1 MSDLELLEN
10 LTESDVE
17 DWFDA
22 VILARA
28 WRLYQ
33 SDHVFGPV
41 RQSTTLSANVLGNDG
56 LYYGVTISATADG
69 VQAGCD
75 CAREYVCEHIGAVL
89 LNWIRTPKDFV
100 SYDDAFSA
108 DFLEYIQEPVAVE
121 EDEEPTE
128 PGERGLVSGRTLPN
142 LGDATGLIG
151 QSAQIVEKELNG
163 LLWEQTVQQLRAIAR
178 RRGWELRGTRKEG
191 LVSQLVR
198 FYRDAQDTSDA
209 VAALDDDC
217 RLALEVLA
225 LRATAMPI
233 SESVVNKTIR
243 NLTHRPAKKEGAGAL
258 QDLRELGLVF
268 ATKGHYYRMPAAV
281 HGQLPP
287 WPDLLAPYGDDPEN
301 IHVRQSPTF
310 ALIEV
315 AYQVWQYLG
324 ESTSPK
330 KARELPGP
338 TRMEKQWPT
347 LRGWLNPPAEVA
359 EMERSGSHFWYNPW
373 QQSIGVLLLPTGLSD
388 GDLTELR
395 QRTDVN
401 DDILTFAFSLLTS
414 LGFVQWKYG
423 SDIQVDEDGMTA
435 FLTYSDAD
443 RQRML
448 TTAWLNQDQWTE
460 MALVLQHLRH
470 LTLRRNLGQFD
481 LKYSDLTQEL
491 ARARLIVV
499 TLLRRLL
506 PGTWYSAA
514 DFRRLLRC
522 FWPDYLHAASTSS
535 TQRWWLATADS
546 DYRLSL
552 SKAAD
557 WEVGY
562 APFIT
567 ACLEGPLAWLGAVKL
582 GYDRMGLAA
591 FQITELGAY
600 LLGLQ
605 TSYSYTADELKGPV
619 LTIHGDGRVIART
632 GYATTG
638 AYNLLN
644 VVADLDTTSAHQF
657 QYHITAAT
665 AQRAFEQGWTGPA
678 ILNELGRHSDGPV
691 PEPLYSHILSWA
703 EGYGQ
708 VHLYDEVTL
717 VEFADDFALR
727 ELLASTS
734 LAQHLVYQFSPRIV
748 AIKTE
753 AVDMLREELVRL
765 GHTPRIE

>member
-10 LTESDVE
+10 LTESDIE
-17 DWFDA
+17 AWFDT
-22 VILARA
+22 VVLAKA
-28 WRLYQ
+28 WRLYH
-33 SDHVFGPV
+33 SDRVYGPV
-41 RQSTTLSANVLGNDG
+41 RQDTTLSADVLGNDG
-56 LYYGVTISATADG
+56 LNYTVTISATADG

-75 CAREYVCEHIGAVL
+75 CGGEYVCEHIGAVL
-89 LNWIRTPKDFV
+89 LNWIRTPEDFV

-108 DFLEYIQEPVAVE
+108 DFLDYVQGPVVDV
-121 EDEEPTE
+121 EDEESTE
-128 PGERGLVSGRTLPN
+128 TDERGLLSGGTLPN

-151 QSAQIVEKELNG
+151 QSTQIVEKELSG

-178 RRGWELRGTRKEG
+178 RRGWNLRGTHKEG
-191 LVSQLVR
+191 LVSQLVH
-198 FYRDAQDTSDA
+198 FYLDAQDTADTI
-209 VAALDDDC
+209 AALDDDR
-217 RLALEVLA
+217 RLTLEVLA
-225 LRATAMPI
+225 LRATAMPV

-243 NLTHRPAKKEGAGAL
+243 NLTRRPSKKEAADVL

-281 HGQLPP
+281 HSQLPP
-287 WPDLLAPYGDDPEN
+287 WPALLAPYEGDPEN
-301 IHVRQSPTF
+301 IDVRQSPTF
-310 ALIEV
+310 ALTEV
-315 AYQVWQYLG
+315 AYQVWQYLR
-324 ESTSPK
+324 ESPSPK
-330 KARELPGP
+330 KSRKLPRP

-359 EMERSGSHFWYNPW
+359 EMERSGSRFWYNPW

-388 GDLTELR
+388 GDLAELR

-401 DDILTFAFSLLTS
+401 DDIMTFAFSLLTG

-423 SDIQVDEDGMTA
+423 SDIRADEDGMTA

-448 TTAWLNQDQWTE
+448 TTTWLNQDWWTE

-481 LKYSDLTQEL
+481 LRYSDLTQEL

-499 TLLRRLL
+499 MLLRRLL

-514 DFRRLLRC
+514 DFRHLLRH
-522 FWPDYLHAASTSS
+522 FWPDYLHAASMSS
-535 TQRWWLATADS
+535 TQRWWLTTADS
-546 DYRLSL
+546 DYRLSP

-567 ACLEGPLAWLGAVKL
+567 ACLEGPLAWLGVVRL
-582 GYDRMGLAA
+582 GYDRKGLAA

-605 TSYSYTADELKGPV
+605 TSYSHTTDKLRGPA
-619 LTIHGDGRVIART
+619 LAIHGDGTVIAVT
-632 GYATTG
+632 GYAITG

-644 VVADLDTTSAHQF
+644 VIADLSTTSAHQF
-657 QYHITAAT
+657 QYHISAAT
-665 AQRAFEQGWTGPA
+665 AQHAFEQGWTGPA
-678 ILNELGRHSDGPV
+678 ILNELERHSDEPV
-691 PEPLYSHILSWA
+691 PEPLRSHILSWA

-717 VEFADDFALR
+717 VEFADDFALQ

-734 LAQHLVYQFSPRIV
+734 LAQHLVYEFSPRMV

-753 AVDMLREELVRL
+753 AVDALREELVRL